1 MCPQEC
7 PTVLDPMDCSLPDS
21 PVHGIFQVRILGWIA
36 ISCSRGSSQPKDQ
49 THISC
54 ISCIGRQ
61 ILYHWHHRESPKP
74 PFHRHTHKTIERKV
88 LWLKPDLRVQILTHL
103 ASSLPSRL
111 PLSCLHRNIRFY
123 KTHLW
128 NIGLWLS
135 LYRLWDQTCSKIKAY
150 NKPENLKKGK
160 KDVFWNN
167 WFSTDRAGSGR
178 LGLNPSSGIYEL
190 YQ

>member
-111 PLSCLHRNIRFY
+111 PLSCLHR
-123 KTHLW
+123 TL
-128 NIGLWLS
+128 G
-135 LYRLWDQTCSKIKAY
+135 
-150 NKPENLKKGK
+150 
-160 KDVFWNN
+160 
-167 WFSTDRAGSGR
+167 STRH
-178 LGLNPSSGIYEL
+178 IYETSGYDYL
-190 YQ
+190 FIDFETKLAVKLKLTTNLRTSKKEKKMFSEITGSALTELGQAGWV